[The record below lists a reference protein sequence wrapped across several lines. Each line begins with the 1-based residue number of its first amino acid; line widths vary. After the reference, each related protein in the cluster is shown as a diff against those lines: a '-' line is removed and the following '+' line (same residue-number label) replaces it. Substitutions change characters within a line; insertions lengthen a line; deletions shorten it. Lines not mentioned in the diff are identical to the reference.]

1 MHSLLSAG
9 VPQSPVTP
17 VTRNGLWHVVTGVLW
32 AGFTTGKFPSGTK
45 RDPQYLSN
53 PFGGMQ
59 ASVPS
64 AFEVTS
70 DWAPGKITKFLW
82 QAMAPI
88 QLSPASVSSFVQVVV
103 APVSV
108 FHD

>member
-53 PFGGMQ
+53 PFGGM
-59 ASVPS
+59 
-64 AFEVTS
+64 
-70 DWAPGKITKFLW
+70 
-82 QAMAPI
+82 
-88 QLSPASVSSFVQVVV
+88 
-103 APVSV
+103 
-108 FHD
+108 